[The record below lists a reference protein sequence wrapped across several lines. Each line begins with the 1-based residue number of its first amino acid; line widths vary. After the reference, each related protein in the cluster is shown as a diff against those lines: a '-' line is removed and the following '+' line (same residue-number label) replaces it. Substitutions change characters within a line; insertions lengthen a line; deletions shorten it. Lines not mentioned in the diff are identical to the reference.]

1 MTKPCTL
8 WLIRHG
14 ETDWNL
20 AGRMQGHLEVP
31 LNETGRRQARLLAQ
45 RLGREPHRFAA
56 LFSSDLGRAKETAA
70 EIGQVLQLVPSI
82 RPALRERNFGVLAE
96 LTMAEAEAR
105 QPELFALMRARDTR
119 FVPPGGES
127 LTQLSHRVLEEL
139 LQIAWRWPGEQVI
152 VVSHGG
158 AIDIAWRAAT
168 GAELSAKRGHD
179 LLNASINRVVF
190 DGAQFALAG
199 WGDVS
204 HLDEGQPSPRPSPP
218 RGEGEI

>member
-56 LFSSDLGRAKETAA
+56 LLSSDLGRARETA
-70 EIGQVLQLVPSI
+70 EDIGRVLQLVPSI
-82 RPALRERNFGVLAE
+82 RPALRERNFGVLAR
-96 LTMAEAEAR
+96 LTMAEAEVSE
-105 QPELFALMRARDTR
+105 PGLFALMRARDTR

-127 LTQLSHRVLEEL
+127 LAQLSARVQDEL
-139 LQIAWRWPGEQVI
+139 VQIGLRWPGEQVL

-168 GAELSAKRGHD
+168 GTELSVKRGHD

-190 DGAQFALAG
+190 DGTRFELAG
-199 WGDVS
+199 WGDVA
-204 HLDEGQPSPRPSPP
+204 HL
-218 RGEGEI
+218 GEAES